1 MYNMKAKTTFNIIS
15 QSSLSSDEWKVLG
28 MLYQPLIGVLS
39 FSLYHTFYHLL
50 NTKNYQSEVFSHQF
64 LMDLLNV
71 KIDALKEAREKL
83 EAINL
88 LNTFESGDHT
98 VYQLKSPLSPRGFI
112 QDTVLGQF
120 LLTELGKK
128 LYDQVTNLFKV
139 EKIELTG
146 HKEVTKNFDDV
157 FNFIDGS
164 DFYDSDVYLGKKS
177 NLGARIKDQINYE
190 AFVEKLPDRIKK
202 PVLMS
207 RQTKDTIQKLVF
219 VYQFSIDEIA
229 DIYIQTATPS
239 GQIDL
244 HTLSFK
250 AQTYYQNKKK
260 VLPVVSETKVL
271 NGKES
276 SINYLKN
283 VSPMQIVEKYAK
295 DDYQLMHTD
304 TIMQLLERNQ
314 VEVGI
319 INALLLH
326 ILKFKEGHLP
336 HISYLEKVLETWL
349 KKGIRTTE
357 DAYHEVLDKSKNIP
371 QSNQGRKTT
380 SKSTAKNPKWVDDYL
395 AELKA
400 EFEE

>member
-1 MYNMKAKTTFNIIS
+1 MYKMKAKSTFNIIS
-15 QSSLSSDEWKVLG
+15 QCALSSDEWKVLG
-28 MLYQPLIGVLS
+28 ILYQPIIGVLS

-50 NTKNYQSEVFSHQF
+50 NTKNYQSEVFTHQF

-71 KIDALKEAREKL
+71 KAEELKASKEKL

-88 LNTFESGDHT
+88 INTFEDGEHT

-146 HKEVTKNFDDV
+146 YKEVTKNFDDV
-157 FNFIDGS
+157 FNFIDS
-164 DFYDSDVYLGKKS
+164 NHFYDSDVYLGKKS

-190 AFVEKLPDRIKK
+190 AFVEKLPDRVKK
-202 PVLMS
+202 PILMA
-207 RQTKDTIQKLVF
+207 RQTVDTIQKLVF
-219 VYQFSIDEIA
+219 VYQFSLDEIV
-229 DIYIQTATPS
+229 DIYTKTVAPN
-239 GQIDL
+239 GDIDL
-244 HTLSFK
+244 GNLSFK

-260 VLPVVSETKVL
+260 VLPVVSETKQL
-271 NGKES
+271 KGSES
-276 SINYLKN
+276 SINYLKS
-283 VSPMQIVEKYAK
+283 VSPMQVIEKYAK
-295 DDYQLMHTD
+295 SDYQLMHTD
-304 TIMQLLERNQ
+304 TVMQLLERNQ

-326 ILKFKEGHLP
+326 ILKFKQGELP

-357 DAYHEVLDKSKNIP
+357 DAYHEVLNKSSYET
-371 QSNQGRKTT
+371 QSQTSKKTT
-380 SKSTAKNPKWVDDYL
+380 KAKNPKWVDDYL
-395 AELKA
+395 EELKQ
-400 EFEE
+400 EFEAQ